1 MLWYNHI
8 GGLSNQYI
16 VCLKIHN
23 VECQLYLIQTEV
35 DGKHVS

>member
-1 MLWYNHI
+1 LHI
-8 GGLSNQYI
+8 YQISTV

-35 DGKHVS
+35 NGKHVS